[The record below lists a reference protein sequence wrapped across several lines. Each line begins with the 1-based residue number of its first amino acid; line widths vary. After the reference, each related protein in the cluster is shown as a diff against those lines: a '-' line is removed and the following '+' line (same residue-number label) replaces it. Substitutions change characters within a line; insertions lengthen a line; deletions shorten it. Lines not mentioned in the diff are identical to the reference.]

1 MSPLLAL
8 DLSNASLLFA
18 VTAIILLVT
27 SEIISPYY
35 GTTNLKIDR
44 KKLKNA
50 ALAMSLL
57 FLFTVSMR
65 IATMVVVY
73 NT

>member
-8 DLSNASLLFA
+8 DLSDASLLFA
-18 VTAIILLVT
+18 VTAIILLAT
-27 SEIISPYY
+27 SEIVSPYY

-65 IATMVVVY
+65 IATMVLGL
-73 NT
+73 